1 MNRCGRGV
9 RGVGVEVGVGGMG
22 RVGLMEEEG
31 LYAFPCKVILSAVV
45 LLARSAPAAPEALR
59 LTAPH
64 L

>member
-1 MNRCGRGV
+1 MWAWGEGRGC
-9 RGVGVEVGVGGMG
+9 GGWG
-22 RVGLMEEEG
+22 WGGVGLMEEEG